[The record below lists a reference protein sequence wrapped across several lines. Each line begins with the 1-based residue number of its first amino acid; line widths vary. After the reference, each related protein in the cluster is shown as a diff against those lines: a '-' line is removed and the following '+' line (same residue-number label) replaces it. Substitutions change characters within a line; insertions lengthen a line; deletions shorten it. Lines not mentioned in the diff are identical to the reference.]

1 MLYDPL
7 LAILEQVM
15 SNSFAALVPLPS
27 LFICLAVKVS
37 VAKVSVANAA
47 HEKLLLCAGDGAY
60 DFGYR
65 CELR

>member
-1 MLYDPL
+1 
-7 LAILEQVM
+7 M
-15 SNSFAALVPLPS
+15 SNSLAALVPLPS
-27 LFICLAVKVS
+27 LFICLAV
-37 VAKVSVANAA
+37 KVSVANAA

>member
-15 SNSFAALVPLPS
+15 SNSSFAVLVPLPS
-27 LFICLAVKVS
+27 LFICLAV
-37 VAKVSVANAA
+37 KVSVANAA
-47 HEKLLLCAGDGAY
+47 HEKLLLCAGDGAF

>member
-1 MLYDPL
+1 MLCDPM

-27 LFICLAVKVS
+27 LFIRLAV
-37 VAKVSVANAA
+37 KVSVANAA
-47 HEKLLLCAGDGAY
+47 HGKLRLCAGDGAS

>member
-7 LAILEQVM
+7 LAILEQVTN
-15 SNSFAALVPLPS
+15 NSFAVLVPLPS
-27 LFICLAVKVS
+27 LFIRLAV
-37 VAKVSVANAA
+37 KVSVANAA

>member
-1 MLYDPL
+1 MLYEPL

-15 SNSFAALVPLPS
+15 SNSFGVLVPLPS
-27 LFICLAVKVS
+27 LSIRLAVKVF
-37 VAKVSVANAA
+37 VANAA

-60 DFGYR
+60 DFGFR